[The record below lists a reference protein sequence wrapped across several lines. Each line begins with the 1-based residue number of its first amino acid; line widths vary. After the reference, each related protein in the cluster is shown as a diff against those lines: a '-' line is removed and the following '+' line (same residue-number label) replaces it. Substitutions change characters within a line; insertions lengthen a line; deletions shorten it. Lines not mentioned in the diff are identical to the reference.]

1 MYVLAIVG
9 ILLLLIFVLYEIYLR
24 SLPSYRAAKY
34 FPGYPV
40 YPVIQN
46 VFTAMFKNQTGTF
59 EQARQWARIFNHR
72 TYRILI
78 NGVLCI
84 QIIHHRD
91 VEMLLSSSRLITKS
105 LLYKLIVPFIGDGLL
120 NSTGEKW
127 HQRRKILTPTFHF
140 NILQGF
146 LQTFHEECRKL
157 VTQLDKDSAQ
167 GITTKLQPLSTQVT
181 LNTIC
186 ETAMGIK
193 LDTSESAELY
203 KRNIR
208 EVGTFIERRIMNPLL
223 FDDTIYKITGYK
235 AKFDR
240 ILRPIHAFTNDI
252 IQQRRSTFRATMQ
265 DLDSYPEENR
275 YTNIK
280 QRYAMLDSL
289 LLAEANNQIDAEGIR
304 EEVDTFTFEGHDTTG
319 SAFVFIFLLIAHDQ
333 LVQQRL
339 FEEVQSMFNNQS
351 NLTVQ
356 DYSDLKYMD
365 RVIKESL
372 RIYPPVPFIS
382 RLITE
387 DVRYDGKFVPKGTI
401 MNVEIYDLHRD
412 PEQFPDP
419 ERFDP
424 DRFLP
429 EQVQRRSP
437 YAYVPFSAGPRNCIG
452 QRFAMLELKAILTA
466 VLREFRVLPVTK
478 REDVVFIAD
487 MVLRSRDPIV
497 VKFERR

>member
-1 MYVLAIVG
+1 MYVFTTVAG
-9 ILLLLIFVLYEIYLR
+9 LLVFIFILYEIYLR

-40 YPVIQN
+40 YPIVQN
-46 VFTAMFKNQTGTF
+46 LFTALFKSQTGSF
-59 EQARQWARIFNHR
+59 QQARQWARIFNHR
-72 TYRILI
+72 TYRLLI
-78 NGVLCI
+78 QGVLFV
-84 QIIHHRD
+84 QIIHHKD

-105 LLYKLIVPFIGDGLL
+105 PLYKLIVPFIGKGLL

-146 LQTFHEECRKL
+146 LQIFHEECRKL
-157 VTQLDKDSAQ
+157 VYQLDKDAAQ
-167 GITTKLQPLSTQVT
+167 GITTTLQPLSTQVT

-186 ETAMGIK
+186 ETAMGLK
-193 LDTSESAELY
+193 LDTSETAEVY
-203 KRNIR
+203 KSNIR
-208 EVGTFIERRIMNPLL
+208 EVGKVIQQRIMNPLL
-223 FDDTIYKITGYK
+223 FEDWIYKITGYQ
-235 AKFDR
+235 AKFDK
-240 ILRPIHAFTNDI
+240 ILRPIHAFINSI
-252 IQQRRSTFRATMQ
+252 IRQRRETFHETMKNV
-265 DLDSYPEENR
+265 DTPSEENI

-289 LLAEANNQIDAEGIR
+289 LLAESKQQIDAEGIR

-319 SAFVFIFLLIAHDQ
+319 SAFVFTFLLIAHEQ

-339 FEEVQSMFNNQS
+339 FEEIERMFNLQPNPA
-351 NLTVQ
+351 LQ
-356 DYSDLKYMD
+356 DYNDLKYMD

-387 DVRYDGKFVPKGTI
+387 DVQYDGKFVPRGTI

-429 EQVQRRSP
+429 EDVQRRSP

-478 REDVVFIAD
+478 REDVVFVAD